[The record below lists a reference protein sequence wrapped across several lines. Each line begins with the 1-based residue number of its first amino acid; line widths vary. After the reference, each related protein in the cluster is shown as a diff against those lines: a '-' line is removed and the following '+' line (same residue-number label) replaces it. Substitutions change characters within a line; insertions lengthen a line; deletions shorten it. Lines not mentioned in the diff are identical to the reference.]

1 MAKKHLKRL
10 PAPRSWKIERKTA
23 FWTMRPS
30 PGPHKIDESV
40 PVGLVLRDMLKYA
53 DTAREARAILGSRG
67 VLVDGRVVRD
77 PKLGIGVM
85 DVLALPATKEQYRML
100 VDTMGRLR
108 LVPID
113 AEQAQWKLCRIEG
126 KSTQKGG
133 RTQVNLHDGRNL
145 LLARNEYATG
155 TTLKVG
161 VPKQTVMGT
170 FPMEPGATVLLI
182 GGQHVGE
189 IGHVERVEKTRNPR
203 ANVVHFTEGF
213 STDVTKVFV
222 IGRATPEIP
231 IPEAPAI
238 EVRA

>member
-23 FWTMRPS
+23 FWTMKPS
-30 PGPHKIDESV
+30 PGPHPVEESV
-40 PVGLVLRDMLKYA
+40 PVGLVLRDMLKVC
-53 DTAREARAILGSRG
+53 DTAREARAILGSRT
-67 VLVDGRVVRD
+67 VFVDGRTVTD
-77 PKLGIGVM
+77 PKLGVGVM
-85 DVLALPATKEQYRML
+85 DVVALQATKEHYRML
-100 VDTMGRLR
+100 VDSIGRLH

-126 KSTQKGG
+126 KTTQRGG
-133 RTQVNLHDGRNL
+133 VTQVNLHDGRNL
-145 LLARNEYATG
+145 LLPKNEYATG

-161 VPKQTVMGT
+161 LPKQGILGT
-170 FPMEPGATVLLI
+170 FPMEPGATALLI

-189 IGHVERVEKTRNPR
+189 IGHVERVEATRNPR

-222 IGRATPEIP
+222 IGRATPEIA
-231 IPEAPAI
+231 IPEKPAI

>member
-1 MAKKHLKRL
+1 MK
-10 PAPRSWKIERKTA
+10 
-23 FWTMRPS
+23 PS
-30 PGPHKIDESV
+30 PGPHAIDESI

-67 VLVDGRVVRD
+67 VLVDGRVVRN

-85 DVLALPATKEQYRML
+85 DVLSLAATKEQYRML

-126 KSTQKGG
+126 KSSQKGG
-133 RTQVNLHDGRNL
+133 KTQVNLHDGRNL
-145 LLARNEYATG
+145 LLAKNEYATG
-155 TTLKVG
+155 TTLKIS
-161 VPKQTVMGT
+161 VPKQAVMGT

-189 IGHVERVEKTRNPR
+189 ICHVERVEKTRNPR

-222 IGRATPEIP
+222 IGRAAPEIR

>member
-1 MAKKHLKRL
+1 MK
-10 PAPRSWKIERKTA
+10 
-23 FWTMRPS
+23 PS
-30 PGPHKIDESV
+30 PGPHGIEESV
-40 PVGLVLRDMLKYA
+40 PVGLVLRDMLRYA

-67 VLVDGRVVRD
+67 VLVDGRIVTD

-85 DVLALPATKEQYRML
+85 DVVALPTTKEHFRML
-100 VDTMGRLR
+100 VDTIGRLR

-113 AEQAQWKLCRIEG
+113 AEQAQWKFCRIEG
-126 KSTQKGG
+126 KTTQKGG
-133 RTQVNLHDGRNL
+133 MIQVNLHDGRNL
-145 LLARNEYATG
+145 LLPKNEYATG
-155 TTLKVG
+155 TTLKVA
-161 VPKQTVMGT
+161 VPKQTVLGT
-170 FPMEPGATVLLI
+170 YPMEPGATVLLI

-189 IGHVERVEKTRNPR
+189 IGHVERVERTRNPR
-203 ANVVHFTEGF
+203 ANVVHFKEGF